1 MSLAGP
7 DGAAPSVLPDLDPRT
22 RLLSAFACVLA
33 IISLHQITL
42 AAAALLAALG
52 LALASGLGPSAL
64 ARRLAHMEGFM
75 LVLLVLLPFTTP
87 GAPVLELGG
96 FAASQEGLS
105 RAVLIVVKVN
115 ACAACVFALIGTL
128 EPVRVGQAAARLG
141 VPEPLVHL
149 FLMMVR
155 YVSLIREETGRLRDA
170 MRARAFVPRT
180 SLHTW
185 RSLGQLCGMILVR
198 ALERA
203 ERVHEAMRCRGFAGR
218 FPARLATLSF
228 QAADLMFGLVLGV
241 VLAGFLALEYLS

>member
-1 MSLAGP
+1 MSLT
-7 DGAAPSVLPDLDPRT
+7 DMEVAAPSLLSRLDPRS
-22 RLLSAFACVLA
+22 RLLAAFACVLA
-33 IISLHQITL
+33 IIALHQLAL
-42 AAAALLAALG
+42 AAAALVAALG
-52 LALASGLGPSAL
+52 LALACGLGPAAL

-87 GAPVLELGG
+87 GVPVLELGG
-96 FAASQEGLS
+96 LAASREGLA

-141 VPEPLVHL
+141 VPEVFVHL

-155 YVSLIREETGRLRDA
+155 YVALIRSETGRLRDA

-185 RSLGQLCGMILVR
+185 SSLGQLCGMVLVR

-203 ERVHEAMRCRGFAGR
+203 ERVHEAMRCRGFDGR
-218 FPARLATLSF
+218 FPAPLGTLAF
-228 QAADLMFGLVLGV
+228 GMADAAFGVGLGAI
-241 VLAGFLALEYLS
+241 LAVFLLLEHLT